1 MQDPV
6 QPGDESSAGSAG
18 GQEAAAA
25 QGGESL
31 PASIKVEPGE
41 AGGVEVTP
49 AADAASTVDA
59 PAWLPPQLEGIW
71 EFLASYPPV
80 LALAIALVGI
90 MLAVLGRWFVL
101 FWGRKLTSRT
111 RSELDEQLLRI
122 GANAAAMI
130 LAYLAIVLAIQVLGL
145 GKMAE
150 LILTRIALT
159 LLVLRLTVS
168 ALKAGHVGLEILGR
182 LGRRFAIVEPRTLPL
197 FDLIVTV
204 LVIGAGAYALL
215 LVWNINPTAWLA
227 SAGVIGIAVGFAARD
242 SLANL
247 FAGFFIIADA
257 PYKLGDYVVLG
268 TGERGEITKVGIRST
283 RILTRDDVE
292 ITVPNSMMA
301 NSQIYNES
309 GGKWERFRIRI
320 KIGVAYGSDVH
331 EVVDLL
337 KRVADEH
344 ETVCKDPSP
353 RVRMRGFGDSS
364 LDFELLCW
372 VLRPVERGRITHE
385 LNMAVYDALN
395 EAGITIPFPQRDVW
409 VRDSGALRLEQR
421 RGEAD

>member
-6 QPGDESSAGSAG
+6 QPSGDSNGSSGAEQSIEVPAGTES
-18 GQEAAAA
+18 
-25 QGGESL
+25 
-31 PASIKVEPGE
+31 PPVTITVEPGE
-41 AGGVEVTP
+41 VGVTQ
-49 AADAASTVDA
+49 AADAASVA
-59 PAWLPPQLEGIW
+59 HVPGWLPPQLEGAW
-71 EFLASYPPV
+71 EFLANYPPV
-80 LALAIALVGI
+80 LALAIALTGVT
-90 MLAVLGRWFVL
+90 LAVLGRWFVL

-111 RSELDEQLLRI
+111 RTALDEQLLRI
-122 GANAAAMI
+122 SANAAALI
-130 LAYLAIVLAIQVLGL
+130 LSYLAIVLAIQVLGL
-145 GKMAE
+145 GKTAE
-150 LILTRIALT
+150 MVLTRIALT
-159 LLVLRLTVS
+159 LLVLRLIVS
-168 ALKAGHVGLEILGR
+168 ALKAGHVGLEILGG
-182 LGRRFAIVEPRTLPL
+182 LGRRFAIVEARTMPL
-197 FDLIVTV
+197 FDLIMTV

-227 SAGVIGIAVGFAARD
+227 SAGVIGLAVGFAARD

-247 FAGFFIIADA
+247 FAGFFIIADG

-268 TGERGEITKVGIRST
+268 SGERGEITKVGIRST

-331 EVVDLL
+331 EVVEVL
-337 KRVADEH
+337 KAVAGDH
-344 ETVCKDPSP
+344 ETVCKDPEP

-364 LDFELLCW
+364 LNFELLCW
-372 VLRPVERGRITHE
+372 VRRPVERGRITHE

-395 EAGITIPFPQRDVW
+395 AAEIGIPFPQRDVW
-409 VRDSGALRLEQR
+409 VRDAGTPGRPGRPDNA
-421 RGEAD
+421 G

>member
-227 SAGVIGIAVGFAARD
+227 SAGVIGLAVGFAARD

-247 FAGFFIIADA
+247 FAGFFIIADG

-268 TGERGEITKVGIRST
+268 SGERGEITKVGIRST

-353 RVRMRGFGDSS
+353 RVRMRSFGDSS

-409 VRDSGALRLEQR
+409 VRDAGTLRIKER
-421 RGEAD
+421 SGEAD